1 MKQWR
6 TYLLMVAIFAPFGL
20 LRAQTP
26 TAEDYF
32 NQAGK
37 QYVKEDKLAA
47 LRTLDRG
54 LQAFPGDAR
63 LLKLAE
69 ELIKEQQDQQQQQQ
83 KQEQQ
88 QEDQQDQQGEK
99 EKQQQQDQQKQSEE
113 NEQAK
118 QQEEGQ
124 EKQEAQRQP
133 GRIAPQDAERILDAL
148 ERKEQ
153 DTQDKVRAKL
163 RPVRRVP
170 IDKDW

>member
-1 MKQWR
+1 MNRWR
-6 TYLLMVAIFAPFGL
+6 TYLLALAIFAPSGFL
-20 LRAQTP
+20 MAQSP
-26 TAEDYF
+26 TAEDFF

-69 ELIKEQQDQQQQQQ
+69 ELIKEQQDQQQQQ
-83 KQEQQ
+83 KQDQ
-88 QEDQQDQQGEK
+88 QEQDQQGEK
-99 EKQQQQDQQKQSEE
+99 EKQQQQEEQKQGEE

-118 QQEEGQ
+118 QQKEGQ

>member
-1 MKQWR
+1 MNHWR
-6 TYLLMVAIFAPFGL
+6 TYVLTLAIFAPFGL
-20 LRAQTP
+20 LWAQSP

-32 NQAGK
+32 NQAGR

-47 LRTLDRG
+47 LKTLDRG

-69 ELIKEQQDQQQQQQ
+69 ELIKEQQDKQQQQQQQ
-83 KQEQQ
+83 KQDQQ
-88 QEDQQDQQGEK
+88 QQDQQGEK
-99 EKQQQQDQQKQSEE
+99 EKQQQQEEQKQSEE

-118 QQEEGQ
+118 QQNEGQ